1 MMTFAFTFA
10 DGGSAEL
17 HTVTVLD
24 QTTDAVEIVKFDF
37 NEDGTVDS
45 SAERFRLASSLDAGS
60 SSTNTI
66 IIGTDGSDEIGGSNF
81 NDVIFGYGG
90 DDVISGRKGDDR
102 IDGGLGNDTVSF
114 SDLSDGINIDLNDGS
129 ASGTTAGS
137 DTLINVENVIG
148 SAGAD
153 IIHR

>member
-1 MMTFAFTFA
+1 M
-10 DGGSAEL
+10 
-17 HTVTVLD
+17 
-24 QTTDAVEIVKFDF
+24 
-37 NEDGTVDS
+37 
-45 SAERFRLASSLDAGS
+45 
-60 SSTNTI
+60 
-66 IIGTDGSDEIGGSNF
+66 
-81 NDVIFGYGG
+81 IFGYGG

-114 SDLSDGINIDLNDGS
+114 SDLSDGINVDLNDGS

-153 IIHR
+153 IIPVTTKTIY